1 MGIGKRL
8 QSGVAAVIAMV
19 GIIMATPANPAF
31 AVGAVGA
38 PGRHPVATSEVR
50 RVYLGTQP
58 SLSTCQALGQAWLDR
73 IVAYDGYVCEPV
85 AGGYALYMLI
95 FVP

>member
-1 MGIGKRL
+1 MGSGKRL
-8 QSGVAAVIAMV
+8 RAGVAAVIATV
-19 GIIMATPANPAF
+19 GISTATLAAPALA
-31 AVGAVGA
+31 AGAAGA
-38 PGRHPVATSEVR
+38 PSGQPVATSEVR

-58 SLSTCQALGQAWLDR
+58 SLATCQALGQAWLDR

-95 FVP
+95 FIP